1 MKEQNVY
8 IVTLLYSDNLDS
20 KETEEV
26 RVVVRSKT
34 KEEANEIARS
44 FLQNNHP
51 EIDDSK
57 FRRWGTIQGHESID
71 QEVPRK
77 L

>member
-1 MKEQNVY
+1 MNTY
-8 IVTLLYSDNLDS
+8 IVTLIYSDNPDS
-20 KETEEV
+20 NEYEEV
-26 RVVVRSKT
+26 RVVVKSKSQDG
-34 KEEANEIARS
+34 ANDIAIS
-44 FLQNNHP
+44 FIQDNHP

-57 FRRWGTIQGHESID
+57 FRRWGTIQGYENED